1 MNNNTHSSDVIVIG
15 GGLVGSSVAY
25 GLLRQGLSVTIIDG
39 ADDTIRPSR
48 GNFGLVWVQGKGY
61 GMADYARWSFGSA
74 RQWPAL
80 RDELQAQTGI
90 DVELMQPGG
99 LHICLSEEEM
109 AQRLAK
115 LQWLESEVGDPA
127 YRTTVLSRDE
137 AAQQLPGLGPE
148 VVGATYSA
156 MDGHCNPLKLLR
168 ALYSVNIAKGARIR
182 NRMQVDAIRKE
193 GSIFHVST
201 GAHTWQAPRIVIAAG
216 HATQQLSA
224 MVGMFV
230 PVRPN
235 KGQVFI
241 TERVQPFLPHPT
253 NYVRQTDEG
262 TVQIGDSMEELG
274 FDDMVRVPVSAKI
287 AARAVKCFPVLA
299 KARVVRTWAALRVMS
314 PDGFPMYQES
324 ESHPGAFAVTC
335 HSGVTLAAQHVFC
348 IAPWVATGLRPAAI
362 EAFPATRF
370 TPETEVKPY
379 GI

>member
-1 MNNNTHSSDVIVIG
+1 M
-15 GGLVGSSVAY
+15 GSSVAY

-39 ADDTIRPSR
+39 ADDTLRPSR

-99 LHICLSEEEM
+99 LHICLSEDEL
-109 AQRLAK
+109 AQRVDK
-115 LQWLESEVGDPA
+115 LRWLESEVGDPA
-127 YRTTVLSRDE
+127 YHSTVLSRDE
-137 AAQQLPGLGPE
+137 AAQHLPGLGPE

-168 ALYSVNIAKGARIR
+168 ALYSANIAKGARIH

-193 GSIFHVST
+193 GGIFHVRA
-201 GAHTWQAPRIVIAAG
+201 GAQAWQAPRIVIAAG

-241 TERVQPFLPHPT
+241 TERVQPFCPIPPT
-253 NYVRQTDEG
+253 
-262 TVQIGDSMEELG
+262 MC
-274 FDDMVRVPVSAKI
+274 
-287 AARAVKCFPVLA
+287 ARPTR
-299 KARVVRTWAALRVMS
+299 ARCRS
-314 PDGFPMYQES
+314 
-324 ESHPGAFAVTC
+324 
-335 HSGVTLAAQHVFC
+335 
-348 IAPWVATGLRPAAI
+348 
-362 EAFPATRF
+362 ATRCRSWALTTWCACLR
-370 TPETEVKPY
+370 TPRSRRARSSASRCWPMPAWCAP
-379 GI
+379 GRRCG

>member
-25 GLLRQGLSVTIIDG
+25 GLLRQGLSVTVIDG

-137 AAQQLPGLGPE
+137 AARQLPGLGPE

-168 ALYSVNIAKGARIR
+168 ALYSANIAKGARIH

-193 GSIFHVST
+193 GGIFHVSA
-201 GAHTWQAPRIVIAAG
+201 GERAWQAPRIVIAAG

-299 KARVVRTWAALRVMS
+299 NARVVRTWAALRVMS

-324 ESHPGAFAVTC
+324 ASHPGAFAVTC

>member
-25 GLLRQGLSVTIIDG
+25 GLLRQGLSVTVIDG

-61 GMADYARWSFGSA
+61 GMADYARWSLGSA

-109 AQRLAK
+109 SQRLAK

-137 AAQQLPGLGPE
+137 AARQLPGLGPE

-168 ALYSVNIAKGARIR
+168 ALYSANIAKGARIH

-193 GSIFHVST
+193 GGIFHVSA
-201 GAHTWQAPRIVIAAG
+201 GERAWQAPRIVIAAG

-299 KARVVRTWAALRVMS
+299 NARVVRTWAALRVMS

-324 ESHPGAFAVTC
+324 ASHPGAFAVTC

>member
-25 GLLRQGLSVTIIDG
+25 GLLRQGLSVTVIDG

-137 AAQQLPGLGPE
+137 AARQLPGLGPE
-148 VVGATYSA
+148 VVGATYST

-168 ALYSVNIAKGARIR
+168 ALYSANIAKGARIH

-193 GSIFHVST
+193 GGIFHVSA
-201 GAHTWQAPRIVIAAG
+201 GERAWQAPRIVIAAG

-299 KARVVRTWAALRVMS
+299 NARVVRTWAALRVMS

-324 ESHPGAFAVTC
+324 ASHPGAFAVTC

>member
-25 GLLRQGLSVTIIDG
+25 GLLRQGLSVTILDG

-48 GNFGLVWVQGKGY
+48 GNFGLVWVQGKGF

-90 DVELMQPGG
+90 DVELMQHGG

-109 AQRLAK
+109 AQRVDK
-115 LQWLESEVGDPA
+115 LRWLESEVGDPA
-127 YRTTVLSRDE
+127 YRSTVLSRDE
-137 AAQQLPGLGPE
+137 AAEHLPGLGPE
-148 VVGATYSA
+148 VAGATYSA

-168 ALYSVNIAKGARIR
+168 ALYSANIAKGARIH
-182 NRMQVDAIRKE
+182 NRMQVDAIRKD
-193 GSIFHVST
+193 GGIFHVSA
-201 GAHTWQAPRIVIAAG
+201 GERAWQAPRIVIAAG

-241 TERVQPFLPHPT
+241 TERVQPFLTHPT

-274 FDDMVRVPVSAKI
+274 FDDMVRVPVNARI

-299 KARVVRTWAALRVMS
+299 NARVVRTWAALRVMS

-324 ESHPGAFAVTC
+324 DSHPGAFAVTC